1 MSNMKDY
8 QDENENSDEVPEEET
23 TFATKP
29 TI

>member
-1 MSNMKDY
+1 MKISEA
-8 QDENENSDEVPEEET
+8 QNGEVHFSQLNLEET